1 MVWYNN
7 IVDELSHIKEVL
19 NENRSELREQ
29 FGIVE
34 LGIFG
39 SYVRGEQEATS
50 DLDLLVTFAE
60 PKSLFQFIRI
70 EDHLSELLGVKVDLV
85 MKKTLKPRIGKR
97 ILGEVQLI

>member
-1 MVWYNN
+1 M
-7 IVDELSHIKEVL
+7 DKLSRIKQVL
-19 NENRSELREQ
+19 NENRSELREK

-39 SYVRGEQEATS
+39 SYVRGEQEPTS
-50 DLDLLVTFAE
+50 DLDLLVTFSE

-85 MKKTLKPRIGKR
+85 MKKTLKPRIGEK
-97 ILGEVQLI
+97 ILDEVQLI